1 MLGPSYETPAEIRM
15 LHRMGTDAVGMST
28 VPEVITAN
36 HCGIRVTGLS
46 LITNKAA
53 GILDQP
59 LTHEEVKE
67 AAEQAKSKLA
77 PLVRNVIAHLGSES

>member
-1 MLGPSYETPAEIRM
+1 MLSTIGA
-15 LHRMGTDAVGMST
+15 DAVGMST

-36 HCGIRVTGLS
+36 HCGLRVTGLS

-59 LTHEEVKE
+59 LTHAEVKE

-77 PLVRNVIAHLGSES
+77 PLTRRVIAQLSNH

>member
-1 MLGPSYETPAEIRM
+1 
-15 LHRMGTDAVGMST
+15 MST
-28 VPEVITAN
+28 VPEVIIAN
-36 HCGIRVTGLS
+36 HCGVRVTGLS

-67 AAEQAKSKLA
+67 AAEQAKASLA
-77 PLVRNVIAHLGSES
+77 PLVRQVISQLGEESP

>member
-1 MLGPSYETPAEIRM
+1 
-15 LHRMGTDAVGMST
+15 MST

-36 HCGIRVTGLS
+36 HCGVTVTGLS

-67 AAEQAKSKLA
+67 AAEQAKAALA
-77 PLVRNVIAHLGSES
+77 PLVRRVIARLSQ

>member
-1 MLGPSYETPAEIRM
+1 
-15 LHRMGTDAVGMST
+15 MGADAVGMST

-36 HCGIRVTGLS
+36 HCGVRVTGLS

-67 AAEQAKSKLA
+67 AAEQAKASLA
-77 PLVRNVIAHLGSES
+77 PLVREVISQLGEES